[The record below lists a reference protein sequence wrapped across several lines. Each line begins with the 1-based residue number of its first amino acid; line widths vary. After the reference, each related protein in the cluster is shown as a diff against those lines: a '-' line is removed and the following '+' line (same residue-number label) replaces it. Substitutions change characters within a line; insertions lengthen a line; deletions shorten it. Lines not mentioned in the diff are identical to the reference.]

1 MNVQVKTRK
10 LGVRFVSK
18 KPKQTPLSPLSP
30 SPLPQLQQW
39 YNNDNNSTFG
49 GIDYLSAKKNNT
61 NN

>member
-39 YNNDNNSTFG
+39 YNNDNNNSTFG
-49 GIDYLSAKKNNT
+49 GIDYLFTKKE
-61 NN
+61 